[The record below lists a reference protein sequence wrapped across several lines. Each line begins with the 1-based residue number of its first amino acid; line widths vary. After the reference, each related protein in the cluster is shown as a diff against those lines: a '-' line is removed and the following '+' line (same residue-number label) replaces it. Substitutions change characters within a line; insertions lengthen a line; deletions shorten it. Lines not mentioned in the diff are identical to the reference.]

1 MGRKTFAVA
10 DVIEILL
17 RWHAGQSQREI
28 ASSLRLDRKTVRKY
42 LRPARADGLRPGQV
56 SMSPED
62 WAALVRIWFPE
73 VADPRLR
80 QATRFEIARYHAHI
94 EAMSGQM
101 TVATI

>member
-1 MGRKTFAVA
+1 
-10 DVIEILL
+10 
-17 RWHAGQSQREI
+17 
-28 ASSLRLDRKTVRKY
+28 
-42 LRPARADGLRPGQV
+42 
-56 SMSPED
+56 MSPED

-101 TVATI
+101 TVATIWRRLHDEHGLTCSEASFRRYMRTIPTEKMDSR